1 MELAFKFNTIPYLKR
16 LLRGISGAKVWD
28 YILNIT
34 SIEPAQVREEITQFI
49 KPVLSRI
56 GRPKIILEIGAARG
70 GTLYILTRIAT
81 KDSIIVSID
90 LPRAPFGGGCSKWK
104 ERIYKAFFR
113 KEQKLHLVRAN
124 SHNLDTLNKVK
135 RILADRPIDLLF
147 IDGDHTYVGVKMDFE
162 MYRPLVRKG
171 GIIAFHDIVPH
182 PPETGLRG

>member
-1 MELAFKFNTIPYLKR
+1 MDYIELAFKFNTIPYLKR
-16 LLRGISGAKVWD
+16 LLRGIFGAKVWD

-90 LPRAPFGGGCSKWK
+90 LPRAPFGGG
-104 ERIYKAFFR
+104 
-113 KEQKLHLVRAN
+113 
-124 SHNLDTLNKVK
+124 
-135 RILADRPIDLLF
+135 
-147 IDGDHTYVGVKMDFE
+147 
-162 MYRPLVRKG
+162 
-171 GIIAFHDIVPH
+171 
-182 PPETGLRG
+182 